1 MGVLSI
7 ILLVL
12 FVIVCLL
19 LIFLVAV
26 QDENSQGLGGIFG
39 GSSDSTF
46 GTGTSS
52 FINKATSGLAIA
64 FLVLA
69 LLVAVVNKSSAPDT
83 LLDQAGSS
91 TAATAA
97 STNWYEDSAATPAVT
112 E

>member
-12 FVIVCLL
+12 FVIVCILL
-19 LIFLVAV
+19 VFLVAV

-46 GTGTSS
+46 GTGTST
-52 FINKATSGLAIA
+52 FINRATTGLAIA

-69 LLVAVVNKSSAPDT
+69 LLVAVVNKSTAPDT
-83 LLDQAGSS
+83 LLEQAGSS
-91 TAATAA
+91 TT
-97 STNWYEDSAATPAVT
+97 STTWYEDTADTTTTTPA
-112 E
+112 ESE